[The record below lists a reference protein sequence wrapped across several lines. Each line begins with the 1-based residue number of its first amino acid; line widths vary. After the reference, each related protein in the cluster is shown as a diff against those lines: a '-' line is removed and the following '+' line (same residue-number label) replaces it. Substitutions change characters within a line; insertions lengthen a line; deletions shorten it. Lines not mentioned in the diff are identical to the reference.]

1 MSAQVTAYVGAIK
14 WFCDRCGEMFDEHD
28 NVECTLNEGDRVPN
42 ANDLDCYTES
52 GGYHDALGELCDDCY
67 ELVENEDDE
76 DESVPSSPEH
86 LIAMKKKQREVING
100 HLENLVKIAE
110 VQHG

>member
-1 MSAQVTAYVGAIK
+1 MSAQVIAYVGRIK

-28 NVECTLNEGDRVPN
+28 NVECTLNEGDRVPS
-42 ANDLDCYTES
+42 AHDLDCYTES

-67 ELVENEDDE
+67 ELVQDVEDE
-76 DESVPSSPEH
+76 DESFSSNPER

-100 HLENLVKIAE
+100 HLENLVKIAG
-110 VQHG
+110 VTS